1 MELKKNPQADLVN
14 YRGLFLEIGMVLS
27 LGAVIAAFTYT
38 PTEIEEVAEPV
49 MFYGTVEQQI
59 TEVTRQEQ
67 KVATPPKK
75 VEVRVISDL
84 LQVVTNDT
92 QVEMSEIDF
101 EEFEE
106 ATEIVHTVSAK
117 GEVIVDDTPVMF
129 AENMPGFMGGDI
141 NTFREWV
148 MKRVQYPSIARDN
161 GISGRVIVSFV
172 IEKNGKLTNI
182 EVLST
187 PDKSLSD
194 ETSRVLNMSPMWTP
208 ARQNNQAVRL
218 KFTLPIEFKIQ

>member
-1 MELKKNPQADLVN
+1 MELKKNPQADLAQ
-14 YRGLFLEIGMVLS
+14 YRGLFLEIGMILS

-38 PTEIEEVAEPV
+38 PREIEVIDEPII
-49 MFYGTVEQQI
+49 FTGAVEQQI

-106 ATEIVHTVSAK
+106 FSEIVHTTAAK

-129 AENMPGFMGGDI
+129 AETMPGFMGGDI

-148 MKRVQYPSIARDN
+148 MQRVKYPDVARDN
-161 GISGRVIVSFV
+161 GISGRVVLTFV

-182 EVLST
+182 EVLAS
-187 PDKSLSD
+187 PDKSFSD
-194 ETSRVLNMSPMWTP
+194 EATRVLNMSPMWTP

-218 KFTLPIEFKIQ
+218 KFTLPLDFKIQ